1 MDVHFP
7 HQPAPYSGS
16 ISSNAKSLIRKLL
29 CKDDN
34 HRLGSRA
41 GAADVKQHSF
51 FKNINFAL
59 LRNMTPP
66 IKLAVQKPNGI
77 DAINFRKM
85 QESIS
90 LDLEVDGLKMIST
103 VEKTNPFEKFDSCKC
118 KIYLIFD
125 DVLILNIVTL
135 YHDGDSDTETD

>member
-1 MDVHFP
+1 MDVHFS
-7 HQPAPYSGS
+7 HQPAPYGGS

-29 CKDDN
+29 CKNDEQ
-34 HRLGSRA
+34 RLGSRA
-41 GAADVKQHSF
+41 GAVDVKQHPF

-66 IKLAVQKPNGI
+66 IKPAIHKPNGI

-90 LDLEVDGLKMIST
+90 LDLEADGLKMVSP
-103 VEKTNPFEKFDSCKC
+103 VEKTN
-118 KIYLIFD
+118 
-125 DVLILNIVTL
+125 
-135 YHDGDSDTETD
+135 

>member
-1 MDVHFP
+1 
-7 HQPAPYSGS
+7 
-16 ISSNAKSLIRKLL
+16 
-29 CKDDN
+29 
-34 HRLGSRA
+34 
-41 GAADVKQHSF
+41 
-51 FKNINFAL
+51 
-59 LRNMTPP
+59 MTPP